1 MSVGWF
7 GFSLLPLPTAC
18 PPACPTP
25 GSHCNGHGADSCKDG
40 ASPAPSSGWRGPGRR
55 PGLCSRR
62 RPEKGRA
69 RPGVWLASAT
79 GAHWRAGRGAQP
91 PSGAL
96 TGEHPAARPSQE
108 QRCPHC
114 SGCTGLQGAGF
125 GPAAGGGRG
134 RHTSPQT
141 PVCVEQVIRRWT
153 VSTVRGQLTPHR
165 QSLGPRPQWP
175 LCRCTHGHRGRDGRA
190 WTGTPPGGHASSARA
205 TIRGRRLVSE
215 PCFSLLVNAGPRE
228 RNSFMPPARGQGQH
242 HGGRSHR

>member
-7 GFSLLPLPTAC
+7 GFSLLPLPTAR
-18 PPACPTP
+18 PPAPPRAPT
-25 GSHCNGHGADSCKDG
+25 ATATEQTAAKT
-40 ASPAPSSGWRGPGRR
+40 APAPRRAAAGEAQAGVQGSAHGGGQRRGERALGSGWPRPQGRTGGRAAGHSPQAGPSRASTRR
-55 PGLCSRR
+55 PGHPRNSDVLTA
-62 RPEKGRA
+62 RA
-69 RPGVWLASAT
+69 ALAS
-79 GAHWRAGRGAQP
+79 GEQGSVRQRA
-91 PSGAL
+91 
-96 TGEHPAARPSQE
+96 
-108 QRCPHC
+108 
-114 SGCTGLQGAGF
+114 
-125 GPAAGGGRG
+125 GGRG

-242 HGGRSHR
+242 HGGRSR